1 MKKRNN
7 AVKYF
12 FINKRQKE
20 ARLTMEAQVDA
31 VYDKVDVTLMSACYG
46 LSHTQLCKK
55 LHEIRSDLKAIQT
68 TKRKLFNA
76 AQIKKA
82 TEA

>member
-1 MKKRNN
+1 MKKRDN

-31 VYDKVDVTLMSACYG
+31 VCDKVKSLQMGVAYNLTHQGICQRLY
-46 LSHTQLCKK
+46 
-55 LHEIRSDLKAIQT
+55 EIRLDLEAIQT
-68 TKRKLFNA
+68 TKRKAINA

>member
-1 MKKRNN
+1 MK
-7 AVKYF
+7 
-12 FINKRQKE
+12 KRQKE

-31 VYDKVDVTLMSACYG
+31 VYDKVDVTLMSYYW

-55 LHEIRSDLKAIQT
+55 LHEIRSDLEAIQT
-68 TKRKLFNA
+68 TKRKLLNA

>member
-1 MKKRNN
+1 MKKRSNT
-7 AVKYF
+7 VKYF

-31 VYDKVDVTLMSACYG
+31 VYGKVDALLMVVHYG
-46 LSHTQLCKK
+46 LSHKRLCQK
-55 LHEIRSDLKAIQT
+55 LHELRSDLKAIQT
-68 TKRKLFNA
+68 TKRKVLNA

>member
-1 MKKRNN
+1 MK
-7 AVKYF
+7 
-12 FINKRQKE
+12 KRQKE

-76 AQIKKA
+76 TQVKKA